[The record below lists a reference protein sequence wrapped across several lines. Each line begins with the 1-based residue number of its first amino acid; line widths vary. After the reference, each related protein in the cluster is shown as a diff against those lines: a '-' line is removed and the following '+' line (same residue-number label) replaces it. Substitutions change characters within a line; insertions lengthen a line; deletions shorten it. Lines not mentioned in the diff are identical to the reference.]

1 MKKTYNINQIYK
13 DDIEGAKKHLAKK
26 GYDLNIS
33 TFQELYKKRIESLRN
48 LDALKH
54 EINSL
59 SKSNKKGTDF
69 SQNIE
74 KVKNLKLNLTN
85 LEDIY
90 AKDEFEFANFY
101 CQIPNIP
108 HNSVPEGDDE
118 DDNVLVKE
126 FLAPTNFN
134 FKPKDHMDLGKGG
147 SIDAESAVRMS
158 GSRFIVLRN
167 EIAQLHR
174 ALTQF
179 MLDTHTDD
187 GYEEHYVPYIVN
199 SEILYGTGQLPK
211 FEKDLY
217 KVENGND
224 AYLIPTAEVPLT
236 NLFAN
241 KTILQEVLPVR
252 MVAATPCFR
261 SEAGS
266 YSKDIVGLIRQHQFE
281 KVELVHIV
289 EAEKSYEELDK
300 LVEQSEKIL
309 QLLKLPYR
317 IVNLCGGDLGFSAAK
332 TYDIEVWIPSQD
344 KYREIASISN
354 CEDFQARRMLAKYK
368 NKNGSQYVHTL
379 NGSGVAVGRCM
390 IAVLENYQNEDGSV
404 TIPDVLI
411 PYMKNKTEIL
421 KNLL

>member
-368 NKNGSQYVHTL
+368 NKNGSQYLHTL

-411 PYMKNKTEIL
+411 PYMKNNTEIL

>member
-13 DDIEGAKKHLAKK
+13 DDIEGAKKFLAKK

-241 KTILQEVLPVR
+241 KTILQEFLPVR

>member
-69 SQNIE
+69 SKNIE

-368 NKNGSQYVHTL
+368 NKNRSQYLHTL

>member
-368 NKNGSQYVHTL
+368 NKNGSQYLHTL

>member
-126 FLAPTNFN
+126 FLTPTNFN
-134 FKPKDHMDLGKGG
+134 FKPKDHMYLGKGG